1 MRLFFAV
8 NLEPQVR
15 DALRRAQERLKGAGA
30 DVRWTSAD
38 GLHITLKFLGEVAES
53 RVPDIASVGRQAA
66 GEAKPFEIRMEGLG
80 VFPSAK
86 SPRVVWAGVVEGAKE
101 LVSLAERLE
110 ALLEPLGFA
119 REKRPFAA
127 HVTLGRA
134 RTPRGMQ
141 ELVPLLES
149 KENFGR
155 SSAIYLS
162 LMRSELRP
170 EGARYS
176 SVEEF
181 KLGVG

>member
-15 DALRRAQERLKGAGA
+15 DALLRAQERLKGAGA
-30 DVRWTSAD
+30 DVKWTSAD
-38 GLHITLKFLGEVAES
+38 GLHVTLKFLGEVAES
-53 RVPDIASVGRQAA
+53 GVANIAGIGRQAA
-66 GEAKPFEIRMEGLG
+66 GEAKPFEIRVEGLG
-80 VFPSAK
+80 VFPSVRSA
-86 SPRVVWAGVVEGAKE
+86 RVVWAGVVEGAKE
-101 LVSLAERLE
+101 LASLAERLE

-119 REKRPFAA
+119 REKRPFTA

-141 ELVPLLES
+141 ELVPLLETG
-149 KENFGR
+149 EGFGR
-155 SSAIYLS
+155 SSAMYLS

-181 KLGVG
+181 KLGAG